1 MSGGHSSSRRRA
13 YGRRR
18 KDLRHRPHTDL
29 TVDLD
34 GPEGWHS
41 PWWDTRQPDAGH
53 DPHRGNNGPHRG
65 NQAR

>member
-18 KDLRHRPHTDL
+18 KDLRHRQHTDL

-34 GPEGWHS
+34 GPEGWHN
-41 PWWDTRQPDAGH
+41 PWWDTRAPDTGTER
-53 DPHRGNNGPHRG
+53 RGGGGGPHHG
-65 NQAR
+65 DQAR

>member
-18 KDLRHRPHTDL
+18 KDLRHRPHSDL

-41 PWWDTRQPDAGH
+41 PWWDTNVPDAATEREQRGGH
-53 DPHRGNNGPHRG
+53 PQHGE
-65 NQAR
+65 QAR